1 MEPGAVADL
10 LRRFRARSALT
21 REALAERAGLS
32 VEAIR
37 MLETGRRRRPRQPTI
52 TRLAAA
58 LSLSPAEVEAF
69 QQAATGSARATTT
82 DLPFDLEDFTGRS
95 AQVEQL
101 TKVLDEAV
109 GRAVTLSAIGGM
121 GGVGKTVLAVHAA
134 RLMADRF
141 PDGRLYLNLRG
152 NSGREPLTPLEA
164 LTVLLQAL
172 DVPAGDIPSDLDR
185 ASARYRTALAGKRV
199 LVLLDDAANSAQV
212 SPLIPGTAG
221 CSALITS
228 RNRLTDLSGAR
239 HLLLQVL
246 SEEESLQLLAE
257 IVGADLVNAEPTAA
271 TDLVRRCG
279 CLPLAI
285 RVAGG
290 QLVGGSA
297 ADLAKLAAR
306 LGDDQARLDVLT
318 SPEVSVRGTIALSID
333 ALANSQ
339 HPQDQAAAQALPLC
353 SLLDGDS
360 FSLRVAASALN
371 LPLNEAED
379 VLEKLV
385 DVHLLETPALHRYRL
400 HDLVAEVGREL
411 AHNTLTEEARQAA
424 WERVLAC
431 YLAMLWRS
439 EELTPVLREFGPGWP
454 DPSWAAPASDQT
466 DLQTVLDWL
475 DVERF
480 ALLAAIRKAVAGSP
494 AERLGAVRLVVGMG
508 QLGAVRRRWTEWQ
521 SALQAVHEIFDEIT
535 DPVPKALILADLSN
549 AISGYGDYLPG
560 VEYRERAL
568 EYAEAIGNYQLQG
581 SLLVN
586 LSYTLQRVGRPK
598 DGLARAEQ
606 ALELAKTHAQPGVE
620 SAAYLMIGS
629 LAGETGDF
637 ALQTEAFVLAAQ
649 PLRANGRPE
658 HLAYRLRFIAE
669 SMRECGRY
677 KEALELTQE
686 CVELYRPLP
695 DRADGRLA
703 EALSD
708 LGAVYQALDRHEDA
722 VACFQESLRLVVEY
736 EIWDQEVVTRRRLGE
751 SHAAAGRAAEARA
764 EWKLTL
770 SLCEQHDAPTD
781 QLRALLE
788 AG

>member
-52 TRLAAA
+52 ARLAAA
-58 LSLSPAEVEAF
+58 LSLSPAELEAF

-134 RLMADRF
+134 RQMADRF

-152 NSGREPLTPLEA
+152 NSGREPLTSLEA

-199 LVLLDDAANSAQV
+199 LVLLDDAADTAQV
-212 SPLIPGTAG
+212 IPLIPGTAG

-297 ADLAKLAAR
+297 ADLAALAAR
-306 LGDDQARLDVLT
+306 LGDDQARLDVLS

-333 ALANSQ
+333 ALAKSNRAT
-339 HPQDQAAAQALPLC
+339 DQAAARALPLC

-360 FSLRVAASALN
+360 FSLRAAASALE
-371 LPLNEAED
+371 LPLDEAEA
-379 VLEKLV
+379 VLERLV

-411 AHNTLTEEARQAA
+411 ARDTLTEDDRQAA
-424 WERVLAC
+424 GERVLAC

-439 EELTPVLREFGPGWP
+439 DALTPNRREPGPGWP
-454 DPSWAAPASDQT
+454 DPSWAEPASDLT
-466 DLQTVLDWL
+466 DLQAVLDWL
-475 DVERF
+475 DDERF
-480 ALLAAIRKAVAGSP
+480 ALPALIRRAVAGS
-494 AERLGAVRLVVGMG
+494 ATERLTAVRLAVGML
-508 QLGAVRRRWTEWQ
+508 QLGTIRRRWSEWQ
-521 SALQAVHEIFDEIT
+521 DALEAVLEVLDDLT
-535 DPVPKALILADLSN
+535 DPVPKTLVLADLSN
-549 AISGYGDYLPG
+549 ARAGYGDYEGG
-560 VEYRERAL
+560 VEYEQRAL
-568 EYAEAIGNYQLQG
+568 EYAPATGNHQLHG

-586 LSYTLQRVGRPK
+586 MSYALQRVGRREE
-598 DGLARAEQ
+598 GLVRAEQ
-606 ALELAKTHAQPGVE
+606 ALELAKAHGLPGVE

-629 LAGETGDF
+629 LAGQTGDF
-637 ALQTEAFVLAAQ
+637 ALQTEAFDLAVR
-649 PLRANGRPE
+649 PLRARSQPGP
-658 HLAYRLRFIAE
+658 LAYRLRFFAE
-669 SMRECGRY
+669 SLRECGRHE
-677 KEALELTQE
+677 EALVLSQE
-686 CVELYRPLP
+686 CVDLCRHLP
-695 DRADGRLA
+695 ERSDGRLA
-703 EALSD
+703 EALSE
-708 LGAVYQALDRHEDA
+708 LGAVCHALGRYGDA
-722 VACFQESLRLVVEY
+722 FDHYEEGLQLVIEHD
-736 EIWDQEVVTRRRLGE
+736 IWDQELVIRTRLGE
-751 SHAAAGRAAEARA
+751 THAAAGRATEART
-764 EWKLTL
+764 EWTL
-770 SLCEQHDAPTD
+770 ALAVAEQHGTSSD
-781 QLRALLE
+781 QLRALLG
-788 AG
+788 AS

>member
-21 REALAERAGLS
+21 QEALAERAGLS

-152 NSGREPLTPLEA
+152 NGGQAPLTPLEA

-172 DVPAGDIPSDLDR
+172 DVPAGDIPGDLDR

-199 LVLLDDAANSAQV
+199 LVLLDDAADSAQV
-212 SPLIPGTAG
+212 IPLIPGTAG

-228 RNRLTDLSGAR
+228 RNRLTNLSGAR
-239 HLLLQVL
+239 HLLLEVL
-246 SEEESLQLLAE
+246 SEQESLQLLAE
-257 IVGADLVNAEPTAA
+257 IVGADLVNAEPAAA

-290 QLVGGSA
+290 QLAGGSA
-297 ADLAKLAAR
+297 ADLATLAAR

-318 SPEVSVRGTIALSID
+318 SPDVSVRSTIAVSID
-333 ALANSQ
+333 ALAKSKRAT
-339 HPQDQAAAQALPLC
+339 DQAAATALPLC

-371 LPLNEAED
+371 LPLDEAED

-400 HDLVAEVGREL
+400 HDLVAEVGRER
-411 AHNTLTEEARQAA
+411 AYATLTEADRRSA

-431 YLAMLWRS
+431 YQAMLWRS
-439 EELTPVLREFGPGWP
+439 EELTPVLREYGPGWP
-454 DPSWAAPASDQT
+454 DPSWAEPAADQT

-480 ALLAAIRKAVAGSP
+480 ALLAAVRKAVAGSP
-494 AERLGAVRLVVGMG
+494 VERLAAVRLVAGMG
-508 QLGAVRRRWTEWQ
+508 QLGSARRRWTEWQ

-549 AISGYGDYLPG
+549 ASSGYGDYLPAVG
-560 VEYRERAL
+560 YRERAL
-568 EYAEAIGNYQLQG
+568 KYAEAIGNYQLQG

-606 ALELAKTHAQPGVE
+606 ALELAKAHAQPGVE

-637 ALQTEAFVLAAQ
+637 TLQTEAFVLAAQ
-649 PLRANGRPE
+649 PLRTNGLPE

-669 SMRECGRY
+669 SLRECGRHE
-677 KEALELTQE
+677 EALELIQE
-686 CVELYRPLP
+686 CVDLYRQLP

-722 VACFQESLRLVVEY
+722 VTCFQESLPLVVEY
-736 EIWDQEVVTRRRLGE
+736 EIWDQEVLARTRLGE
-751 SHAAAGRAAEARA
+751 SHTAAGRAAEART
-764 EWKLTL
+764 EWKLAL
-770 SLCEQHDAPTD
+770 SLCEGHDAPSD
-781 QLRALLE
+781 ELRALLG
-788 AG
+788 AS